1 MLIRPMTPND
11 YARIDLLMQQLHQI
25 HLQARPDLFVPLEH
39 PYSQEEFCQMTVSSQ
54 KICLVAEQDGEIAGL
69 CIVTMK
75 EKSGMKEGTT
85 AYIDDL
91 FVNPDFRRQGIGK
104 LLFLKAQTLAKHKG
118 ASRIDLKVWAFNRS
132 ALDFYHSLGLCEQR
146 FILEKNL

>member
-1 MLIRPMTPND
+1 
-11 YARIDLLMQQLHQI
+11 
-25 HLQARPDLFVPLEH
+25 
-39 PYSQEEFCQMTVSSQ
+39 
-54 KICLVAEQDGEIAGL
+54 
-69 CIVTMK
+69 MK

-118 ASRIDLKVWAFNRS
+118 ASRIDLMVWAFNRS